1 MNKDIDDTIKEIT
14 LSIIQFDTDIKT
26 GNSDGISTF
35 LKIIPVLKRYS
46 SLMVPDK
53 YEEKIHFLNFKN
65 EILDLFDYL
74 FIESNIYKVAEGLF
88 KQNGDVKIQ
97 GNVPVLKFSPL
108 VSEIEAIRRN
118 KNPLNTIPDNRPD
131 TLKKAIGINH
141 FEAFISKYQGLYN
154 NEKTGSKSII
164 DTNYISLIY
173 KRYEAYFTE
182 DIDTWIDRFYPNK
195 NQIDPIDIDKKAL
208 RGSNRLVLLAILAA
222 IQPYTGAGFD
232 YNDFVLDRFG
242 IKGYEK
248 AKSIHKD
255 KPEFENTFNECN
267 AILMI

>member
-118 KNPLNTIPDNRPD
+118 ENPLNTIPDNRPGA
-131 TLKKAIGINH
+131 LKKAIGINH

-154 NEKTGSKSII
+154 INEIEKKYPDKFYAWYHKILIAKGKAEQFTPGAKQEII
-164 DTNYISLIY
+164 DYGKNRYGTKGHGFYQAFMEFDLTSRSPFVNSLSS
-173 KRYEAYFTE
+173 K
-182 DIDTWIDRFYPNK
+182 
-195 NQIDPIDIDKKAL
+195 DKKAWK
-208 RGSNRLVLLAILAA
+208 GIIIAISN
-222 IQPYTGAGFD
+222 
-232 YNDFVLDRFG
+232 NDIDVINYL
-242 IKGYEK
+242 
-248 AKSIHKD
+248 KD
-255 KPEFENTFNECN
+255 FPN
-267 AILMI
+267 